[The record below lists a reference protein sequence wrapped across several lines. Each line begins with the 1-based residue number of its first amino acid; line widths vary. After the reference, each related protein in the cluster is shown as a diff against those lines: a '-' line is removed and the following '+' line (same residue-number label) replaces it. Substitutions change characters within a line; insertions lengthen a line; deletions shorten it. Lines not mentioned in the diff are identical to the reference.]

1 MAEGDAPLVGTQSTL
16 AEWIGPYIA
25 DMLGKGWGLSE
36 TPYQSYGGQLTPE
49 MNENLQAAFSGIA
62 GLAVPD
68 AAMYGADSMT
78 NVANQMGAMDYDA
91 QNYANQFQGQGTY
104 GSQFQQ
110 ANTPYGSEYQAQDGG
125 YQSQYE
131 MPDNVYQ
138 AGDIST
144 DAFNQDYAQQY
155 MNPYVQSALNPM
167 LDESRRQAEVSRLG
181 DASRLTQAGAFGG
194 SRQAIMD
201 SELNRNLMD
210 KQNQML
216 TQGYNTAY
224 DKALTAFGSDQAR
237 DLQAQVAQDRSMQV
251 AGQQGL
257 ESAAQ
262 RAKFGLAA
270 DEMSMKDRDLAAKYG
285 LAADEIGM
293 KDRDLAAKYGLAAQ
307 EMGMKDRDLS
317 AKYGLA
323 ADQMSQKDRQY
334 ESAFGLDALTSQL
347 GAYDKAG
354 TAGLRNL
361 AAQSDLIN
369 QQALLGGTQRDME
382 QEAISADYAQFQQER
397 DFPYEQLLF
406 QQSLLQGLPI
416 TARQNEYGDINILQ
430 EILGGV
436 SGVTDIL
443 DVLFPED

>member
-49 MNENLQAAFSGIA
+49 MNQNLQDAFSGIA

-78 NVANQMGAMDYDA
+78 NVANQMGAMDYNA
-91 QNYANQFQGQGTY
+91 QDYTSQFQGQGTY

-110 ANTPYGSEYQAQDGG
+110 ANTPYSSQYQAQDGG

-131 MPDNVYQ
+131 VPDGMYQ
-138 AGDIST
+138 AGNIST

-224 DKALTAFGSDQAR
+224 DKALGAFGADQGR
-237 DLQAQVAQDRSMQV
+237 DLQAQIAQDRSMQV

-285 LAADEIGM
+285 MAADEMSM
-293 KDRDLAAKYGLAAQ
+293 KDRDLAAKYGLAAD
-307 EMGMKDRDLS
+307 EMGLKDRDLA
-317 AKYGLA
+317 AKYGVT

-347 GAYDKAG
+347 GAYDRAG

-369 QQALLGGTQRDME
+369 QQAMLGSTERDMQ
-382 QEAISADYAQFQQER
+382 QEALSADYAQFQQER

-416 TARQNEYGDINILQ
+416 TARQNEYGDINLLQ
-430 EILGGV
+430 EILGGA
-436 SGVTDIL
+436 SGLSDIL
-443 DVLFPED
+443 DILFSED